1 MITNIINSTDLLQHF
16 IIGFLYITGIV
27 FFNFVK
33 LLSCVLNI
41 MSKNRVASNKNKK
54 VWESNLVRFEKAKT
68 SRKCTTVVKS
78 ISEMN
83 KMPTEQPI
91 IDRFKS
97 LSSNVKSRKER
108 IAIVAEET
116 KLLWRK
122 LNIPIQQGKS
132 AAERKIEN
140 VLKKL
145 DKDSRKPGTQNF
157 TRLFDITDEKGE
169 WLCQEDKEFY
179 YL

>member
-1 MITNIINSTDLLQHF
+1 
-16 IIGFLYITGIV
+16 
-27 FFNFVK
+27 
-33 LLSCVLNI
+33 

-83 KMPTEQPI
+83 KMPTEQRI

-145 DKDSRKPGTQNF
+145 
-157 TRLFDITDEKGE
+157 EKVE
-169 WLCQEDKEFY
+169 NPELKILHDC
-179 YL
+179 LT